1 MESTKPDKATMEA
14 WLHDLNNYKGK
25 YFYYNKQ
32 DKRILPPRRIKSVGI
47 GMNGP
52 FIKPNGWVIN
62 FANPYSVL
70 VLILL
75 LAVIILPICLFAK

>member
-1 MESTKPDKATMEA
+1 MDPNKPDKATMDS
-14 WLHDLNNYKGK
+14 WLYDKSNYKWK
-25 YFYYNKQ
+25 IFYYNPK

-52 FIKPNGWVIN
+52 YIKPNGWVIN

-75 LAVIILPICLFAK
+75 LAVVILPICLFT